1 MEPKRK
7 QGEEK
12 DLEHEIVSAHWKD
25 VHGRITKS

>member
-12 DLEHEIVSAHWKD
+12 DLQHEIVSAHWKD
-25 VHGRITKS
+25 VHERITKS